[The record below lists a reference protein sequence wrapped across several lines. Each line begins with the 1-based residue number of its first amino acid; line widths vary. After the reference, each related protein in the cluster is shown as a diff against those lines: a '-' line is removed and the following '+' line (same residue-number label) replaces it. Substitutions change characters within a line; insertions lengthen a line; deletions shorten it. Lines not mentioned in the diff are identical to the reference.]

1 MSLYAE
7 ERQQRILTRANA
19 DGRVEVA
26 ALAVELDVT
35 QETIRRDLDRLER
48 QGLLR
53 RVHGGA
59 IPANH
64 LGFEPG
70 LSQRDALASSEKARI
85 ARAAASLLPR
95 QGTVLIDAGTS
106 TARLATALPDDSE
119 LTVVTNALP
128 IATALASRPA
138 MTVHLVGGR
147 VRGRTLATVDTW
159 ALQILAGLNV
169 DVAVLGTNGISVERG
184 LTTPDLAEA
193 GVKAAMVAA
202 GRRVIVLADSS
213 KVGQDQFARFASLA
227 EVDAVVTDGDMTP
240 ADRDAIT
247 AAGPDVVVG

>member
-7 ERQQRILTRANA
+7 ERQQRILTQSRAH
-19 DGRVEVA
+19 GRVEVA
-26 ALAVELDVT
+26 ALATDLDVT

-59 IPANH
+59 IPSSH
-64 LGFEPG
+64 LDFEPG
-70 LSQRDALASSEKARI
+70 LSQRDALASSEKTRI
-85 ARAAASLLPR
+85 ARAALSMLPK
-95 QGTVLIDAGTS
+95 QGTVLLDAGTT
-106 TARLATALPDDSE
+106 TARLAAALPDDAE

-138 MTVHLVGGR
+138 LTVHLVGGR

-159 ALQILAGLNV
+159 AVEVLAGLNV
-169 DVAVLGTNGISVERG
+169 DVAVVGTNGISAERG

-193 GVKAAMVAA
+193 GVKSAMVAA

-213 KVGQDQFARFASLA
+213 KVGNDQFARFAELRD
-227 EVDAVVTDGDMTP
+227 VDAVITDSAIAS
-240 ADRDAIT
+240 ADREALS
-247 AAGPDVVVG
+247 AAGPEVVVV

>member
-1 MSLYAE
+1 MTLYAE
-7 ERQQRILTRANA
+7 QRQQRILTRAQ
-19 DGRVEVA
+19 DEGRVEVA
-26 ALAVELDVT
+26 SLATEFDVT

-70 LSQRDALASSEKARI
+70 LSQRDALASSQKSRI
-85 ARAAASLLPR
+85 ARAGASLLPK

-106 TARLATALPDDSE
+106 TARLATALSDDCE

-159 ALQILAGLNV
+159 ALQVLAGLNV

-202 GRRVIVLADSS
+202 GQKVIVLADSS
-213 KVGQDQFARFASLA
+213 KVGHDQFARFADLD
-227 EVDAVVTDGDMTP
+227 EVDTVITDGGMTP
-240 ADRDAIT
+240 TDRDAISG
-247 AAGPDVVVG
+247 AGPEVVVA

>member
-7 ERQQRILTRANA
+7 ERQQRILTLAQA

-26 ALAVELDVT
+26 ALAAQFDVT
-35 QETIRRDLDRLER
+35 QETVRRDLDRLER

-59 IPANH
+59 IPSSH
-64 LGFEPG
+64 LDFEPG

-85 ARAAASLLPR
+85 ARAAVSLLPR

-106 TARLATALPDDSE
+106 TARLAAALPEDCE

-128 IATALASRPA
+128 IATALASRRA
-138 MTVHLVGGR
+138 VTVHLVGGR

-193 GVKAAMVAA
+193 GVKAAMAAA
-202 GRRVIVLADSS
+202 GRRVVVLADSS
-213 KVGQDQFARFASLA
+213 KVGNDQFARFAELS
-227 EVDAVVTDGDMTP
+227 DIDQVVTDAGINP
-240 ADRDAIT
+240 ADHTAFLDA
-247 AAGPDVVVG
+247 GVDVIVT

>member
-7 ERQQRILTRANA
+7 ERQQRILTQAQR
-19 DGRVEVA
+19 DRRVEVA
-26 ALAVELDVT
+26 SLSTQFGVT
-35 QETIRRDLDRLER
+35 QETVRRDLDRLER

-59 IPANH
+59 IPSGH
-64 LGFEPG
+64 LSFEPG

-95 QGTVLIDAGTS
+95 GGTLLLDAGTS
-106 TARLATALPDDSE
+106 TARLAAELPEDSE
-119 LTVVTNALP
+119 LNVVTNALP
-128 IATALASRPA
+128 IATALASRPGI
-138 MTVHLVGGR
+138 TVHLVGGR

-159 ALQILAGLNV
+159 ALTTLAGLNV

-184 LTTPDLAEA
+184 LTTPDPAEA

-202 GRRVIVLADSS
+202 GRRVVVLADST
-213 KVGQDQFARFASLA
+213 KVGADQFARFAELSDIDQL
-227 EVDAVVTDGDMTP
+227 VTDPGIDP
-240 ADRDAIT
+240 ATRTAFA
-247 AAGPDVVVG
+247 AAGVDVVVA

>member
-7 ERQQRILTRANA
+7 ERQQRILTQARG

-26 ALAVELDVT
+26 SLSAEFGVT
-35 QETIRRDLDRLER
+35 QETVRRDLDRLER

-59 IPANH
+59 IPSGH
-64 LGFEPG
+64 LSFEPG
-70 LSQRDALASSEKARI
+70 LSQRDALASSEKSRI
-85 ARAAASLLPR
+85 ARAAVSLLPR
-95 QGTVLIDAGTS
+95 EGTLLIDAGTS
-106 TARLATALPDDSE
+106 TARLAAALPEDSE
-119 LTVVTNALP
+119 LTVVTNGLP

-138 MTVHLVGGR
+138 ITVHLIGGR

-159 ALQILAGLNV
+159 ALSTLTALNV

-213 KVGQDQFARFASLA
+213 KVGLDQFARFAELTD
-227 EVDAVVTDGDMTP
+227 VDTLVTDAG
-240 ADRDAIT
+240 IT
-247 AAGPDVVVG
+247 AADHEAITTAGPHVVVA

>member
-7 ERQQRILTRANA
+7 ERQQRILTQAQGN
-19 DGRVEVA
+19 GRVEVA
-26 ALAVELDVT
+26 ALAAEFEVT

-70 LSQRDALASSEKARI
+70 LSQRDALASTEKGRI
-85 ARAAASLLPR
+85 GRAAVSMLPK

-106 TARLATALPDDSE
+106 TARLATALPDDCE

-159 ALQILAGLNV
+159 ALHVLAGLNV

-193 GVKAAMVAA
+193 GVKAAMVSA

-213 KVGQDQFARFASLA
+213 KVGNDQFARFAGLDD
-227 EVDAVVTDGDMTP
+227 VDAVITDAGMSLT
-240 ADRDAIT
+240 DREAIS
-247 AAGPDVVVG
+247 AAGPEVVVV